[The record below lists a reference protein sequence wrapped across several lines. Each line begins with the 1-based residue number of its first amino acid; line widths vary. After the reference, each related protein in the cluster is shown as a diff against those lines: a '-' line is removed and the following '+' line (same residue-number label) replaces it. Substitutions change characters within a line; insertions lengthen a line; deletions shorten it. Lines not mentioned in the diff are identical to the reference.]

1 MFLAERTE
9 RMDILTDV
17 GREFHARDAATGSAW
32 SPRVDRRVSG
42 KTSVDIAAD
51 QRCCSTVIT
60 AMSLSYGKMETVTP
74 VKFKPLNRL
83 SPNLP
88 QLIMSVSRHYKPNL
102 VKNPFV
108 GTSGQMG
115 EIPLS
120 CDFFIYHIIQARC
133 TIQASISVHWLAVVS
148 VLNCCDTM

>member
-1 MFLAERTE
+1 MLDSAGKRVAEQGQLQFLAKRTE
-9 RMDILTDV
+9 RLDILMDV

-32 SPRVDRRVSG
+32 SPRVDRRVSS
-42 KTSVDIAAD
+42 KTSIDIAAD

-102 VKNPFV
+102 VK
-108 GTSGQMG
+108 
-115 EIPLS
+115 ILS
-120 CDFFIYHIIQARC
+120 WGLLGKWVKCHFLVTFLFI
-133 TIQASISVHWLAVVS
+133 T
-148 VLNCCDTM
+148 